1 MTYLVSF
8 LESMYTYI
16 WTLLGIE
23 FTNYAGALPV
33 QLIEMY
39 AYVEILFKYI
49 CVFFLVYVIYNFVVF
64 LISLGGIRK

>member
-8 LESMYTYI
+8 LESMYSYI
-16 WTLLGIE
+16 WTLLGID
-23 FTNYAGALPV
+23 FTNYVGALPV

-39 AYVEILFKYI
+39 SYVEILFKYM
-49 CVFFLVYVIYNFVVF
+49 CVFFLVYVIYNFVIF